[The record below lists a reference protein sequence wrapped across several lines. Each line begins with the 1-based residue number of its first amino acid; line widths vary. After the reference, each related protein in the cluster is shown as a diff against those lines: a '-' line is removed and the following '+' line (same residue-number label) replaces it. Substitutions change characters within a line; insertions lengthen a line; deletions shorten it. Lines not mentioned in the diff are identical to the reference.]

1 MTTAHINRIGT
12 AVPPNDVHAAFVNF
26 VQHFITERRDAAL
39 FKRMVGRAG
48 IEHRYSF
55 FTPVENPDGFVA
67 DTEGFYT
74 PERFPRYRGAD
85 GPLRQDRAGSGDGR
99 RSMPWASTVSA
110 NGSPTSSSPAAPA
123 SSRRA
128 STS

>member
-12 AVPPNDVHAAFVNF
+12 AVPPNDVHGAFVRF
-26 VQHFITERRDAAL
+26 VAQFITERREAAL

-55 FTPVENPDGFVA
+55 FTPVTDPDGFEA

-74 PERFPRYRGAD
+74 PGAFPSTAVRMARFAKTAPGLAMQAIDALNLEGERVF
-85 GPLRQDRAGSGDGR
+85 AGGGL
-99 RSMPWASTVSA
+99 
-110 NGSPTSSSPAAPA
+110 N
-123 SSRRA
+123 
-128 STS
+128 